1 MKFNQEK
8 LEIFYIENYKKIMLI
23 PIITFVIA
31 LILLG
36 VKVAQTGDFINKDVS
51 LRGGITG
58 TINIKED
65 VDIVALE
72 KAILVKSNIRKLTDP
87 TTGTNVGVMIEV
99 SDIKLED
106 LQKILEKQLNI
117 KLTKE
122 NFSVEET
129 GPALG
134 DTFYKGLVKA
144 LLISFLLMGL
154 AVIISFRKLIPS
166 FGVIFTAL
174 ADITITLVIVNISGM
189 ELSVAG
195 IVAFLF
201 LTGYSVDT
209 DIILTTKVLKSTGGS
224 VFSRMVDAAKTG
236 LTMTATTM
244 AVMIVGITFSTS
256 PVFKEMFTVLLIGL
270 FVDIYTTYLTNT
282 GILFWYATGK
292 RK

>member
-1 MKFNQEK
+1 
-8 LEIFYIENYKKIMLI
+8 MLI
-23 PIITFVIA
+23 PIITLVIA

-36 VKVAQTGDFINKDVS
+36 VKVASTGDFINKDVS
-51 LRGGITG
+51 LRGGITA

-65 VDIVALE
+65 ININELE
-72 KAILVKSNIRKLTDP
+72 KIIPVKSNIRKLTDP

-117 KLTKE
+117 KLTEE

-144 LLISFLLMGL
+144 LLISFLLMGI
-154 AVIISFRKLIPS
+154 AVIISFRKMIPS
-166 FGVIFTAL
+166 LAVIFAAL
-174 ADITITLVIVNISGM
+174 ADITITLVIVNLSGM

-201 LTGYSVDT
+201 LIGYSVDT
-209 DIILTTKVLKSTGGS
+209 DILLTTRVLKSSGGS

-244 AVMIVGITFSTS
+244 AVMIVGIIFSTS
-256 PVFKEMFTVLLIGL
+256 PVFKEMFTILLIGL